1 MVGYKQPVLF
11 LAIPALFVLR
21 PGSGFA
27 FVAAA
32 AKLADMS
39 HPLSDQ
45 LIAFGDKRPV
55 LGPHSFLAAG
65 ARLVGEVT
73 LGEGASIWFNT
84 VLRGDIAPVVIGPFT
99 NIQDNSTCHVASDI
113 ACIVGAYCTIGH
125 QVTLHA
131 CTVGDETLVGMGA
144 VVMDG
149 CVVGNQCIIGAN
161 ALLTKGLRVPDGSL
175 VYGAP
180 AKVVSSL
187 GAAERGKLRASAEKY
202 ARLARIYLGT
212 AASD

>member
-1 MVGYKQPVLF
+1 
-11 LAIPALFVLR
+11 
-21 PGSGFA
+21 
-27 FVAAA
+27 
-32 AKLADMS
+32 MS
-39 HPLSDQ
+39 HPLSSQ

-55 LGPHSFLAAG
+55 LGPQAFVAAG

-99 NIQDNSTCHVASDI
+99 NIQDNSTCHVADGLG
-113 ACIVGAYCTIGH
+113 CIVGAYCTVGH

-131 CTVGDETLVGMGA
+131 CTIGSETLVGMGA
-144 VVMDG
+144 IVMDG

-161 ALLTKGLRVPDGSL
+161 ALLTKGLHVPDGSL

-187 GAAERGKLRASAEKY
+187 GAAERSKLRASAEKY
-202 ARLARIYLGT
+202 VKLAQIYL
-212 AASD
+212 AASVGPEIR

>member
-1 MVGYKQPVLF
+1 MLVISRNQAVARNPGPGLPR
-11 LAIPALFVLR
+11 L
-21 PGSGFA
+21 GSGFA
-27 FVAAA
+27 FAAGA
-32 AKLADMS
+32 IKLSGMS

-45 LIAFGDKRPV
+45 LIAFGDKRPALDPGTFV
-55 LGPHSFLAAG
+55 AAG
-65 ARLVGEVT
+65 ARLVGEVK
-73 LGEGASIWFNT
+73 LGEGASVWFNT

-99 NIQDNSTCHVASDI
+99 NIQDNSTCHVASDV
-113 ACIVGAYCTIGH
+113 ACVVGAYCTVGH

-131 CTVGDETLVGMGA
+131 CTIGDETLIGMGA

-180 AKVVSSL
+180 AKVVSTL
-187 GAAERGKLRASAEKY
+187 GAAERAKLRASAEKY
-202 ARLARIYLGT
+202 ARLARIYLGVAT
-212 AASD
+212 A

>member
-1 MVGYKQPVLF
+1 MDPPF
-11 LAIPALFVLR
+11 
-21 PGSGFA
+21 PG
-27 FVAAA
+27 
-32 AKLADMS
+32 
-39 HPLSDQ
+39 Q

-55 LGPHSFLAAG
+55 LGPQTFLAAG

-84 VLRGDIAPVVIGPFT
+84 VLRGDIAPVVIGAFT
-99 NIQDNSTCHVASDI
+99 NIQDNSTCHVARGLG
-113 ACIVGAYCTIGH
+113 CIVGAYCTVGH

-131 CTVGDETLVGMGA
+131 CTIGDETLVGMGA

-149 CVVGNQCIIGAN
+149 CVVGHQCIIGAN

-187 GAAERGKLRASAEKY
+187 GEAERRKLRAAAEDY
-202 ARLARIYLGT
+202 ARLAQRYL
-212 AASD
+212 AASPPPRQP

>member
-1 MVGYKQPVLF
+1 
-11 LAIPALFVLR
+11 
-21 PGSGFA
+21 
-27 FVAAA
+27 
-32 AKLADMS
+32 MS
-39 HPLSDQ
+39 EPLCAQ

-55 LGPHSFLAAG
+55 LGPHTFVAAG

-84 VLRGDIAPVVIGPFT
+84 VLRGDIAPVVIGTFT
-99 NIQDNSTCHVASDI
+99 NIQDNSTCHVASDVG
-113 ACIVGAYCTIGH
+113 CYVGAYCTVGH

-131 CTVGDETLVGMGA
+131 CTIGDETLVGMGA
-144 VVMDG
+144 IVMDD
-149 CVVGNQCIIGAN
+149 CVIGNQCIIGAN

-187 GAAERGKLRASAEKY
+187 GEAERHQLRASAEKY
-202 ARLARIYLGT
+202 VRLTQCYLGVRPP
-212 AASD
+212 SRQP

>member
-1 MVGYKQPVLF
+1 
-11 LAIPALFVLR
+11 
-21 PGSGFA
+21 
-27 FVAAA
+27 VAAA
-32 AKLADMS
+32 AKLAGMS
-39 HPLSDQ
+39 HPVSDQ
-45 LIAFGDKRPV
+45 LIPFGNKRPV
-55 LGPHSFLAAG
+55 LGAQTFLAAG

-84 VLRGDIAPVVIGPFT
+84 VLRGDIAPVVIGAFT

-113 ACIVGAYCTIGH
+113 PCIVGAYCTVGH

-131 CTVGDETLVGMGA
+131 CTIGDETLVGMGA
-144 VVMDG
+144 IVMDG

-202 ARLARIYLGT
+202 AKLARIYLGA
-212 AASD
+212 AASA

>member
-1 MVGYKQPVLF
+1 
-11 LAIPALFVLR
+11 
-21 PGSGFA
+21 
-27 FVAAA
+27 
-32 AKLADMS
+32 MS

-55 LGPHSFLAAG
+55 LGPRTFVAAG

-73 LGEGASIWFNT
+73 LGEGASVWFNT

-99 NIQDNSTCHVASDI
+99 NIQDNSTCHVASGI
-113 ACIVGAYCTIGH
+113 ACIVGAYCTVGH
-125 QVTLHA
+125 RVTLHA
-131 CTVGDETLVGMGA
+131 CAIGDETLVGMGA

-161 ALLTKGLRVPDGSL
+161 ALLTKGLRAPDGSL

-180 AKVVSSL
+180 AKVVSTL
-187 GAAERGKLRASAEKY
+187 GATERGKLRASAEKY
-202 ARLARIYLGT
+202 ARLAQAYQSAGPPPERP
-212 AASD
+212 